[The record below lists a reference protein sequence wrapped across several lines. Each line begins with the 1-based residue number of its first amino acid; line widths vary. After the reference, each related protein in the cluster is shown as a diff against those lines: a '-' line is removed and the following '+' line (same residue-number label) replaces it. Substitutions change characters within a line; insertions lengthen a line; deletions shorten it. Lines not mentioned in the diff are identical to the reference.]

1 MRLTDDQITS
11 RAWWVLQVKGQHEF
25 PTEQRLHKAGL
36 IAFCPFDKRIRPIV
50 RVRRQR
56 RVDRIPLFARWV
68 FVRCDDALDVAM
80 AQRFGGVG
88 AGSTWVGVEGVLSR
102 DGRPIEIGPF
112 QMLAFIRQ
120 CRRRHR
126 EIEAGEDARKR
137 RAERA
142 RRPISPGDVVALRS
156 RLLGEGSYT
165 VEAVDGAYLKC
176 RTAMLGGERLVDL
189 HVDSVERRV

>member
-11 RAWWVLQVKGQHEF
+11 RAWWVLQVKGRHEF

-88 AGSTWVGVEGVLSR
+88 AESTWVGVEGVLSR
-102 DGRPIEIGPF
+102 DGAPITIPPAD
-112 QMLAFIRQ
+112 MLDFVVT
-120 CRRRHR
+120 CRRRHC
-126 EIEAGEDARKR
+126 EIQMAEDQALRYEEMR
-137 RAERA
+137 RH
-142 RRPISPGDVVALRS
+142 PIAPGDVVLLRS
-156 RLLGEGSYT
+156 KLLGEGEFE
-165 VEAVDGAYLKC
+165 VEQVQDVYLRCRAVMFGAK
-176 RTAMLGGERLVDL
+176 RLVNL
-189 HVDSVERRV
+189 HVDSVERSV